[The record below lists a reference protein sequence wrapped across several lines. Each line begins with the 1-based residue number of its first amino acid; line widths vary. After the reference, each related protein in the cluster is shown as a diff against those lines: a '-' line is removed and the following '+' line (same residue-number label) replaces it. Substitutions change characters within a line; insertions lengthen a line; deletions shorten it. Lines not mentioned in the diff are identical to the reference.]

1 MGDILSKLQMVSEKI
16 GVTETAHTIEEQVDL
31 ISESLDKIPAS
42 TNIAEALDDLSEVAQ
57 NINNE
62 EVYVDKTIT
71 ANGEYLPASDDA
83 TAYSKV
89 TVNVQPS
96 SLFYIGRTEGEW
108 PYYYDGNSFLTIKPS
123 AGEIKIS
130 QSDMTGNLSENLSY
144 IITTAP
150 TKKFTTYYSGSGVTI
165 YFTPSDD
172 FAGFY
177 NIMDNSQIVPSG
189 DAVTPGD
196 GKCYS
201 YEIKGMGSPVVTKYD
216 YDFSFEVSPSSN

>member
-71 ANGEYLPASDDA
+71 ENGTYLPAQDEA

-89 TVNVQPS
+89 VVDVENELTFTQINYYNGTRNVVDNLLIWNS
-96 SLFYIGRTEGEW
+96 KNGI
-108 PYYYDGNSFLTIKPS
+108 YDMKVFKNVLSDTYNGNTHCILLTPCK
-123 AGEIKIS
+123 
-130 QSDMTGNLSENLSY
+130 NV
-144 IITTAP
+144 ITD
-150 TKKFTTYYSGSGVTI
+150 FTTTSFEHITFT
-165 YFTPSDD
+165 FTPDNDYEWISDES
-172 FAGFY
+172 
-177 NIMDNSQIVPSG
+177 II
-189 DAVTPGD
+189 PGD
-196 GKCYS
+196 GKIHGIRLDY
-201 YEIKGMGSPVVTKYD
+201 GGSSTAIVNPN
-216 YDFSFEVSPSSN
+216 SSTNYFTPIIV

>member
-1 MGDILSKLQMVSEKI
+1 MGDILKKLQMVCEKI

-62 EVYVDKTIT
+62 EVYIDKTIT
-71 ANGEYLPASDDA
+71 ANGEYLPAQDEA

-108 PYYYDGNSFLTIKPS
+108 DGLRYRYGRGFLTMNPNDDGVVS
-123 AGEIKIS
+123 CGD
-130 QSDMTGNLSENLSY
+130 SDVTKLYIQY
-144 IITTAP
+144 IIVENPVKTI
-150 TKKFTTYYSGSGVTI
+150 KSGTSSGVYF
-165 YFTPSDD
+165 YFTPTDD
-172 FAGFY
+172 FTGFY
-177 NIMDNSQIVPSG
+177 REGTDVAITTVG
-189 DAVTPGD
+189 DTVTPGD

-201 YEIKGMGSPVVTKYD
+201 YEVKGMGSPVVTKYD
-216 YDFSFEVSPSSN
+216 YDFSFELSPSST

>member
-71 ANGEYLPASDDA
+71 ENGEYLPAQDEA

-89 TVNVQPS
+89 VANVPPGFNKWTLGYDTTIVHSNNGIYDIS
-96 SLFYIGRTEGEW
+96 SLTNQTIILSEPVVKIINTGSNPVGIM
-108 PYYYDGNSFLTIKPS
+108 TIK
-123 AGEIKIS
+123 
-130 QSDMTGNLSENLSY
+130 
-144 IITTAP
+144 
-150 TKKFTTYYSGSGVTI
+150 
-165 YFTPSDD
+165 FTPAENFDNIY
-172 FAGFY
+172 AGDTVY
-177 NIMDNSQIVPSG
+177 PETYTG
-189 DAVTPGD
+189 DTITNGD
-196 GKCYS
+196 GKIYYFNRNIS
-201 YEIKGMGSPVVTKYD
+201 TGNTVEKKTNNFNITIT
-216 YDFSFEVSPSSN
+216 